1 MANRKNRMVTWR
13 ASGHK
18 HKKNKVSVA
27 DRKKIKRLQARKQRQ
42 MERECINK

>member
-1 MANRKNRMVTWR
+1 MANRKNRMKTWR

-27 DRKKIKRLQARKQRQ
+27 ERKKIKCLQAKKQRL